1 MRTAKTVVA
10 EVSACA
16 PVKSAMETGVVV
28 PMAVTAVPATVCG
41 VASEGM
47 MPLVASP
54 VTKNGTPA
62 EFRPTIEGARMVL
75 TLREARA
82 PPSRLTVVKR
92 TTLAAAGRPRVKPEP
107 TSSTSV
113 PLLFAVRFTAKAARV
128 ACPPLFAV
136 SRTRAPPW

>member
-16 PVKSAMETGVVV
+16 VVKSAMVSGVVV
-28 PMAVTAVPATVCG
+28 PIVVTAVPATDCG

-47 MPLVASP
+47 MPLVTSP

-62 EFRPTIEGARMVL
+62 EFRPMIEGARMVL

-92 TTLAAAGRPRVKPEP
+92 TTLAAAARPRVRPAP
-107 TSSTSV
+107 ISSTSV
-113 PLLFAVRFTAKAARV
+113 PFELAVRLRAKACIV
-128 ACPPLFAV
+128 ACWPASGL
-136 SRTRAPPW
+136 RLMRAPPW